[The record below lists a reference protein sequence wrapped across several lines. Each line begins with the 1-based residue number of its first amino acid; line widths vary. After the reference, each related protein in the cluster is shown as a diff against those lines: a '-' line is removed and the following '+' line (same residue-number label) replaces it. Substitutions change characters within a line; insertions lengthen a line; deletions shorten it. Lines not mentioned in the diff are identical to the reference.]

1 MDASPLG
8 FSVNLRSRLFGL
20 AGAVVSAGM
29 EWNAK
34 HVLTVRADDV
44 AGIRR
49 AICRRYRPDA
59 IVCANDAVAIRL
71 MQTLSFLGKRVPE
84 DIAVVGCDGIDS
96 SRLSVPSLT
105 TILQPVEQIAEQA
118 FRTLMSRIRNADCVP
133 REILLDAPLVARAS
147 TILKQPK
154 KGCFT

>member
-1 MDASPLG
+1 
-8 FSVNLRSRLFGL
+8 
-20 AGAVVSAGM
+20 M

-105 TILQPVEQIAEQA
+105 TIHQPVEQIAEQA
-118 FRTLMSRIRNADCVP
+118 FMTLMSRIRNTTGGNP
-133 REILLDAPLVARAS
+133 REILLDAPLVARSS
-147 TILKQPK
+147 TIGSNSCARKIRIR
-154 KGCFT
+154 KGIITS